1 MNKKICQILPHSGL
15 TREFCHTCVC
25 EWTYENL
32 LEGGNE
38 IEILSLLFLSS
49 LFFFEARKL
58 IKYQN
63 LSHLYSFK
71 LKRCLEP

>member
-38 IEILSLLFLSS
+38 IEILSLLFCLLSS
-49 LFFFEARKL
+49 F
-58 IKYQN
+58 
-63 LSHLYSFK
+63 
-71 LKRCLEP
+71 LKRANKISKNNLYQDL